1 MEISREMAIR
11 ELEQVRKDLTAWIK
25 ELRSPTVMYEG
36 VDGSREEPEFPNGIP
51 KGLSVSALKS
61 IPVNQLRAELVA
73 IAAKLEALA
82 ST

>member
-11 ELEQVRKDLTAWIK
+11 ELEQARKDLTAWIK
-25 ELRSPTVMYEG
+25 ELRNPTLMDATKGKEK
-36 VDGSREEPEFPNGIP
+36 PEFPKGIP
-51 KGLSVSALKS
+51 KGLSVSSLQS

-73 IAAKLEALA
+73 TAAKLEAIA